1 MPIKIKYRTKQI
13 PWKNISAK
21 VKRDQIILGDGSVY
35 QEEVPNIQNS
45 DAIQI
50 TQDEIQRLDKIP
62 IKSTE
67 QVVQDGSEYSAV
79 GVKVQSIEDDRNVY
93 R

>member
-1 MPIKIKYRTKQI
+1 M
-13 PWKNISAK
+13 
-21 VKRDQIILGDGSVY
+21 Y

-45 DAIQI
+45 DAIQM
-50 TQDEIQRLDKIP
+50 TQDDIQRLDKIP

-79 GVKVQSIEDDRNVY
+79 GAKVQSMEDDRNVY

>member
-1 MPIKIKYRTKQI
+1 M
-13 PWKNISAK
+13 
-21 VKRDQIILGDGSVY
+21 Y

-79 GVKVQSIEDDRNVY
+79 AAKVQSIEDDRNVY